1 MLIFCFI
8 SEGIPERCEAARGKG
23 AYPKVL
29 IAVVRLY
36 RCGTLKEKLSSRRL
50 QLSQAF
56 QSAKTWRKGAGG
68 VYIPVRYRS
77 VL

>member
-1 MLIFCFI
+1 MLVFCFI
-8 SEGIPERCEAARGKG
+8 SEGVPERCEAARGKG

-36 RCGTLKEKLSSRRL
+36 RCGTLEEKLSSRWL

-56 QSAKTWRKGAGG
+56 
-68 VYIPVRYRS
+68 
-77 VL
+77 